1 MEFSVVRSQ
10 NRYLVPLFYWA
21 KEGSSFLYWFWRLF
35 QASLSWCS
43 HIRLLFRNL
52 CFFVCLFYYYY
63 YYYKF
68 SFLFFL
74 IGRFGV
80 RFFSPSYRA
89 LLLLFFFLSCFF
101 FLWSGALEYLF
112 LLLRFLLGKQCML
125 LWIVCKIFSDVFL
138 NQIPYLYLQASFISK
153 TSCMKSF
160 EDIRKYPNWNVRLE
174 YFQQLWMA

>member
-74 IGRFGV
+74 IGSFGV

-89 LLLLFFFLSCFF
+89 LLLLFFFLSCVFF
-101 FLWSGALEYLF
+101 SLIGGF
-112 LLLRFLLGKQCML
+112 R
-125 LWIVCKIFSDVFL
+125 V
-138 NQIPYLYLQASFISK
+138 FISSSK
-153 TSCMKSF
+153 ISPRKAMYVAVNCMQDFFRCFPQPDTVFVSTSFFYIK
-160 EDIRKYPNWNVRLE
+160 N
-174 YFQQLWMA
+174 QLYEVICGHKKVP